1 MSVFRWD
8 CTALACAL
16 VLLPLSANGMAAQ
29 VPEQRSD
36 AFWVSAGVGRAS
48 VGLASGLGLS
58 YRSGPHLVSARLL
71 GGGPVDPFG
80 TRTGTDVGEISIM
93 YGRAG
98 GGAVGVRSIS
108 AGVGLVS
115 GEHRRRGGG
124 FSPQVEE
131 FGPTVGIPIEAQF
144 IFSPIRFLGVGVTG
158 FANLNAEASF
168 AGALLSLHLGKLR

>member
-1 MSVFRWD
+1 
-8 CTALACAL
+8 
-16 VLLPLSANGMAAQ
+16 MAAQ
-29 VPEQRSD
+29 VPEQRSE
-36 AFWVSAGVGRAS
+36 ALWVNAGVGRAS
-48 VGLASGLGLS
+48 VGPALGLGLS
-58 YRSGPHLVSARLL
+58 YRSGSHIASARLL
-71 GGGPVDPFG
+71 GGGPFDLFG
-80 TRTGTDVGEISIM
+80 PGYGTDVAEISFM

-98 GGAVGVRSIS
+98 GGALGGRSIS

-115 GEHRRRGGG
+115 GEHRREGGR

-158 FANLNAEASF
+158 FANLNTEASF

>member
-1 MSVFRWD
+1 MNAFRR
-8 CTALACAL
+8 TGLACAL
-16 VLLPLSANGMAAQ
+16 VLSLLCANGMAAQ
-29 VPEQRSD
+29 VPEQRSE

-48 VGLASGLGLS
+48 VGPALGLGLS
-58 YRSGPHLVSARLL
+58 YGSGPHLVSARLL

-80 TRTGTDVGEISIM
+80 TRHGTDVAEISIM

-98 GGAVGVRSIS
+98 GGALGVRSIS

-115 GEHRRRGGG
+115 GEHRRRGGE

-144 IFSPIRFLGVGVTG
+144 IFTPVSFLGMGVTG
-158 FANLNAEASF
+158 FANLNPEASF
-168 AGALLSLHLGKLR
+168 AGALVALHLGKLR